1 MSGTHYATLTEGRNH
16 FKDLLDAAES
26 GRPASVCREGFR
38 GVVLDGE
45 RLRHFLSMFLPVSAE
60 MVAEA
65 DGWSIFLRGLPLAA
79 DGATPTD
86 AVDEMVDALREYA
99 EDWTERL
106 LHAPNHK
113 DNWGLVQF
121 IALSSDDQLRGWLI
135 GR

>member
-1 MSGTHYATLTEGRNH
+1 MPATHYDTLTEARNH

-26 GRPASVCREGFR
+26 GRPASVRREGFR

-45 RLRHFLSMFLPVSAE
+45 RLRHFLSTLLPVSAE

-65 DGWSIFLRGLPLAA
+65 GGWSIFLPGLPLAA
-79 DGATPTD
+79 DGATPD
-86 AVDEMVDALREYA
+86 EAVDEMVDVLREYA
-99 EDWTERL
+99 EDWADHL

-121 IALSSDDQLRGWLI
+121 IALSSEAQLKGWLT
-135 GR
+135 GQ